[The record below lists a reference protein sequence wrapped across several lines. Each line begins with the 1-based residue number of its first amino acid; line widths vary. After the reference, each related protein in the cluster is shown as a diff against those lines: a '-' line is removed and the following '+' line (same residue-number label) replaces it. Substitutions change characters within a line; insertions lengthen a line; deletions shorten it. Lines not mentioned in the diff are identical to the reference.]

1 MTNGVSLRERRKKGS
16 RLKREI
22 QQRKEID
29 FFLSLEQC
37 SRNSIFKEGDFF
49 TFFFFSL
56 DIGDSARDS
65 AFGSF
70 KIGAIDVKIGQVYF
84 SVVFSFR
91 FEN

>member
-37 SRNSIFKEGDFF
+37 SRNSIFKEGDFLL
-49 TFFFFSL
+49 FFFSL
-56 DIGDSARDS
+56 SILEIVREIVRVWIVQNRRDRCDDRTGVFLS
-65 AFGSF
+65 G
-70 KIGAIDVKIGQVYF
+70 VLF
-84 SVVFSFR
+84 SL
-91 FEN
+91 

>member
-37 SRNSIFKEGDFF
+37 FRNSIFKEGDFLY
-49 TFFFFSL
+49 FFFLSL

-84 SVVFSFR
+84 SVVFSFH